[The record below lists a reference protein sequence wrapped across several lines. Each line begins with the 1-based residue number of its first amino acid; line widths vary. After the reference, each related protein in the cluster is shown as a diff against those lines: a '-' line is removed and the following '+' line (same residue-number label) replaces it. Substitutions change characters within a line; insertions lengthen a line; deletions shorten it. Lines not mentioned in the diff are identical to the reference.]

1 MYLCSTTDQY
11 VGSGMHVIVYLGR
24 QRLGRLRGEG
34 ALEQN
39 STFCAH
45 ILHPEQ
51 QGTTFLLHKHSELQ
65 HTDSLPE
72 VPQTRSFV

>member
-11 VGSGMHVIVYLGR
+11 VSSGMHVIVYLGR

-34 ALEQN
+34 PLEQN
-39 STFCAH
+39 SMFCAH
-45 ILHPEQ
+45 IFHPEQ
-51 QGTTFLLHKHSELQ
+51 RGTTFLHHEHSELQ

-72 VPQTRSFV
+72 VP